1 MTARRRQRRRFV
13 SYSLIAGGLA
23 LLSLGARDLLESQ
36 AGQAEAQREFDN
48 IESAKPSPFPARS
61 GVNTQPMPHPA
72 PPLGDAV
79 AKLIIPRLNTELYV
93 VEGDGAA
100 ELRRGPGHMSG
111 TPMPGQDGNC
121 IIAGHRDTH
130 FRVLKD
136 IRKGDAIV
144 LETGAGEFTYRVS
157 DTQVVSPSNT
167 ASLRP
172 THDPELHL
180 ITCYPF
186 YYLGSA
192 PQRFVVQAKLEE
204 DSQADA
210 AQPQRSAA
218 ERRVAK
224 RLPAPTPPGRSTI
237 SATPRNAGNAGSR
250 VSRSQHAHTGAR
262 AAE

>member
-1 MTARRRQRRRFV
+1 MTARRRQSRRFV
-13 SYSLIAGGLA
+13 SYALIAGGLA
-23 LLSLGARDLLESQ
+23 LLSLGARDVLESR

-48 IESAKPSPFPARS
+48 GESAKPSPFPARS
-61 GVNTQPMPHPA
+61 RAGAQHMPQPR
-72 PPLGDAV
+72 PPLGEAV
-79 AKLIIPRLNTELYV
+79 AKLIIPRLKTELYV
-93 VEGDGAA
+93 VEGDDAA
-100 ELRRGPGHMSG
+100 ELRRGPGHIAG

-144 LETGAGEFTYRVS
+144 LDTGAGEFTYRVS

-172 THDPELHL
+172 TRDPELHL

-192 PQRFVVQAKLEE
+192 PQRFVVQAKLQE

-218 ERRVAK
+218 ERHVAK
-224 RLPAPTPPGRSTI
+224 RLPTAAPGP
-237 SATPRNAGNAGSR
+237 
-250 VSRSQHAHTGAR
+250 VDD
-262 AAE
+262 